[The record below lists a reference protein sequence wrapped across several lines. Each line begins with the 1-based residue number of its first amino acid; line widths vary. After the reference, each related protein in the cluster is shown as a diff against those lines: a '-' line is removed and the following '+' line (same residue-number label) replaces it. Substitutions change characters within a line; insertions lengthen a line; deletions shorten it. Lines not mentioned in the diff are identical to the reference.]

1 MKIYMIRMMKKCL
14 GLIILLSLCGPV
26 WAQTEDVV
34 VPPTKSDDAT
44 YRVDT
49 AVVVY
54 KDTIVDVAVI
64 TNSWKHN
71 WFVSANVGYHKFW
84 GDYNSYGKLKDT
96 FAPSAFANIGR
107 WVTPTFGFSAEAGLG
122 MSKGFTTP
130 DHLTPYSVREDLL
143 LSDNGKEYYRQKIKW
158 WDAGMNLHLN
168 LSRLALGYEGAK
180 SKSLMG
186 QFVFGAG
193 IGWVHHFG
201 YEKGNPKLNEI
212 SGKLELQ
219 YSQFLSRAKR
229 VSLDL
234 KLRYTAYQT
243 NFDGNY
249 DYEGCQHWDRQLGL
263 AIGLTFHSKHNTW
276 TKPLPI
282 AYQTVY
288 KTREDYNTV
297 EMAPIESLAKL
308 RNLTFYVL
316 YPDGNKVD
324 IAAMAKSSF
333 DNNHASLQYIVDAG
347 YKTAEDEKLYSYA
360 DVYAAIMKLKGENV
374 SVPGADNT
382 TVNELM
388 NMFMTCA
395 MTKMT
400 VMSITADMDY
410 YANSVSQQKQ
420 NIENVRLANE
430 RAHDIVNL
438 LRLAPRMESA
448 TPQILLVDNMDINRE
463 QCVKVTLQYLSE

>member
-1 MKIYMIRMMKKCL
+1 MNKKWKKGL
-14 GLIILLSLCGPV
+14 GLVILLALSYPA
-26 WAQTEDVV
+26 WAQTEDVI
-34 VPPTKSDDAT
+34 VPPSKSDDET
-44 YRVDT
+44 YKVDT

-54 KDTIVDVAVI
+54 KDTIVDVAVN

-71 WFVSANVGYHKFW
+71 WFVAANVGYHKFW
-84 GDYNSYGKLKDT
+84 GDYNSYGKQKDT
-96 FAPSAFANIGR
+96 FSPDAFASIGR
-107 WVTPTFGFSAEAGLG
+107 WVTPSFGVSAEAGLG

-130 DHLTPYSVREDLL
+130 EHMTPYTVREDLL
-143 LSDNGKEYYRQKIKW
+143 HSDNGMDYYRQKIKW
-158 WDAGMNLHLN
+158 WGAGMNLHLN

-186 QFVFGAG
+186 QFIFGAG

-201 YEKGNPKLNEI
+201 YEHGNPMLNEI

-263 AIGLTFHSKHNTW
+263 AIGLTFHSKRNTW

-297 EMAPIESLAKL
+297 ELAPIESIAKL
-308 RNLTFYVL
+308 NSLTFYVL
-316 YPDGNKVD
+316 YPDGKKSD
-324 IAAMAKSSF
+324 IADLAKSSF
-333 DNNHASLQYIVDAG
+333 DNDHASLQYIRDAG
-347 YKTAEDEKLYSYA
+347 FVAAADEKLYSYA
-360 DVYAAIMKLKGENV
+360 DIYAAIMKLKKENV

-382 TVNELM
+382 TVNELVKL
-388 NMFMTCA
+388 FETCA

-400 VMSITADMDY
+400 VMSITTDMDY

-420 NIENVRLANE
+420 NIENIRLAND

-438 LRLAPRMESA
+438 LRQAPRMESA
-448 TPQILLVDNMDINRE
+448 TPQILLVDNLDIARE